1 LSPARLLRA
10 PGSSAPGRAGPGA
23 VGRSLSDREI
33 EPFTLV
39 ARGISNQIVGKDLRT
54 SEQPPGVDRR
64 SAAITAALEPGA

>member
-1 LSPARLLRA
+1 
-10 PGSSAPGRAGPGA
+10 